1 MNSKFERFQKEA
13 KVLRKN
19 EMQVLK
25 GGFWKKVSKAVK
37 NTK

>member
-13 KVLRKN
+13 KILSKD

-25 GGFWKKVSKAVK
+25 GGWKKVSQAVK